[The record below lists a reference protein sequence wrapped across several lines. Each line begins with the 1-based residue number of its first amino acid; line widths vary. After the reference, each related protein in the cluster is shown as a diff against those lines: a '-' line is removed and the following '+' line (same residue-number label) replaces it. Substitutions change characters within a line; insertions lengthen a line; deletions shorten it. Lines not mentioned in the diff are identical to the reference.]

1 MVYGQRYER
10 LKKALREVRGN
21 ADLTQ
26 VALAEKLG
34 KQQGYVSKIE
44 LGERYLSLMDFIEW
58 CEACSA
64 DPAEVIKKI

>member
-10 LKKALREVRGN
+10 LKLALRESRKA

-26 VALAEKLG
+26 TELAQRLG
-34 KQQGYVSKIE
+34 KKQAYVSKIE

-58 CEACSA
+58 CEACGT
-64 DPAEVIKKI
+64 DPSIIIKKI